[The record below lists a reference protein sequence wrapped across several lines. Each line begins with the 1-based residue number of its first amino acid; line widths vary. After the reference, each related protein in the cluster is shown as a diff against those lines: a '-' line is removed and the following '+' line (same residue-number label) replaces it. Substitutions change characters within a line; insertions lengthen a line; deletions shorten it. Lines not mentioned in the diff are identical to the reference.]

1 MKGLK
6 KKRRIQLVIVTFVA
20 LIMSTALI
28 GYGLRD
34 GINYYKSPSQVTE
47 LTPDPAEVFRLGG
60 LVVEGSITRG
70 QDAAVSFGITD
81 GFETV
86 MARYTG
92 ILPDLFE
99 EGQSTI
105 VTGKFIDGVFQATV
119 VLAKHDESYMP
130 REVADMLK
138 EKGVYEELGGS

>member
-6 KKRRIQLVIVTFVA
+6 KKRRIQLVVVTFVA
-20 LIMSTALI
+20 LAVSTALI
-28 GYGLRD
+28 GYAMRD
-34 GINYYKSPSQVTE
+34 GINLYKSPSEVTE
-47 LTPDPAEVFRLGG
+47 VTPDPNEVFRLGG
-60 LVVEGSITRG
+60 LVAEGSLVRG
-70 QDAAVSFGITD
+70 QGEVVSFEITD
-81 GFETV
+81 GFETIL
-86 MARYTG
+86 ANYSG

-105 VTGKFIDGVFQATV
+105 VTGKYIDGVFQATV

-138 EKGVYEELGGS
+138 EKDVYEEMGGS